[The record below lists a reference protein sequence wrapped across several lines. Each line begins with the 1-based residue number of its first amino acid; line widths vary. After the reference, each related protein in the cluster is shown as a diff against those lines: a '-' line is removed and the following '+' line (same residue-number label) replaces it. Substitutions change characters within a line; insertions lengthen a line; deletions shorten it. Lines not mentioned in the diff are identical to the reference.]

1 GMAPIV
7 LHAPRGTGGR
17 RMTIRGEI
25 IGVAYSDADVVEF
38 LRQAGRPDGERAL
51 DDHGGGGGRGGLA
64 HEYGAACRRPP
75 GEGGVA
81 QSLGNLVEATPA
93 VFAGAVFALF
103 GLGLLVW
110 TAVRA
115 RHRRPVYEGAAP
127 GRSAT
132 VAASVAV
139 ASLALGLWCFSRV

>member
-1 GMAPIV
+1 
-7 LHAPRGTGGR
+7 TGDSKPGDKAA
-17 RMTIRGEI
+17 GEPLAEWERDLLEGDKTPAEAAEAETPGANGI
-25 IGVAYSDADVVEF
+25 AMQTSAEPEHVADAE
-38 LRQAGRPDGERAL
+38 
-51 DDHGGGGGRGGLA
+51 
-64 HEYGAACRRPP
+64 
-75 GEGGVA
+75 
-81 QSLGNLVEATPA
+81 QSATPA

>member
-1 GMAPIV
+1 MQTSAEPE
-7 LHAPRGTGGR
+7 H
-17 RMTIRGEI
+17 
-25 IGVAYSDADVVEF
+25 VADAE
-38 LRQAGRPDGERAL
+38 
-51 DDHGGGGGRGGLA
+51 
-64 HEYGAACRRPP
+64 
-75 GEGGVA
+75 
-81 QSLGNLVEATPA
+81 QSATPA

>member
-1 GMAPIV
+1 M
-7 LHAPRGTGGR
+7 
-17 RMTIRGEI
+17 
-25 IGVAYSDADVVEF
+25 D
-38 LRQAGRPDGERAL
+38 
-51 DDHGGGGGRGGLA
+51 
-64 HEYGAACRRPP
+64 GAAGVSEKAVGAVVRAGGQGPGAPLATP
-75 GEGGVA
+75 GEGGPA
-81 QSLGNLVEATPA
+81 QPLGNLVEATPA

>member
-1 GMAPIV
+1 M
-7 LHAPRGTGGR
+7 
-17 RMTIRGEI
+17 E
-25 IGVAYSDADVVEF
+25 
-38 LRQAGRPDGERAL
+38 
-51 DDHGGGGGRGGLA
+51 
-64 HEYGAACRRPP
+64 GAAGVSEGAVGAVVRAGGQGPGAPVATP

-93 VFAGAVFALF
+93 VFAGAVLALF

-110 TAVRA
+110 TTVRA

>member
-1 GMAPIV
+1 M
-7 LHAPRGTGGR
+7 
-17 RMTIRGEI
+17 
-25 IGVAYSDADVVEF
+25 
-38 LRQAGRPDGERAL
+38 
-51 DDHGGGGGRGGLA
+51 
-64 HEYGAACRRPP
+64 
-75 GEGGVA
+75 
-81 QSLGNLVEATPA
+81 
-93 VFAGAVFALF
+93 FALF

-139 ASLALGLWCFSRV
+139 AALALGLWCFSRI